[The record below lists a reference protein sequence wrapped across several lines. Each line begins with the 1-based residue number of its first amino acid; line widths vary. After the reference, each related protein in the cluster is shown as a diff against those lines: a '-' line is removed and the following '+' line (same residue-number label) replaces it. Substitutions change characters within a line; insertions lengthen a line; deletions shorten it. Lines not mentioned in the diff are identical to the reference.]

1 MAYSHHFVDPRHAR
15 SRRSRSAGAV
25 FPRPATADGGVPL
38 SLRDRTFNFRTGG
51 GDARDFRHFK
61 GYPHPG
67 GIPTNCI
74 GDNWSLTPSPSLTA
88 RKVLSILESP
98 RIYEELYGSFHP
110 LVYQRDT
117 LLHASSQ
124 GLFWPR
130 QAPHRPHM
138 GSGSRSGV
146 VPMQDYYYD
155 TPYYPQAYA
164 YEEAPSTSYPQNAY
178 LPPSRDISGYP
189 AHHLSNPYL
198 NSASSAAPYSYGYG
212 GTAGGGGR
220 HTTYYPSRPPP
231 RRSKSSLGF
240 YHEPSGMSTMTGDER
255 LWAANDPVEPSSMK
269 YRPSFHSLPRNAG
282 RNQQHRRRLGQQ
294 QQFWPDGTINATA
307 AAGGVGGGLEPNVAG
322 LGLDGNGYQ
331 YNSDPRRSTG
341 PSYHYQQTGTHW
353 DREYAN
359 FRSSMPENLN
369 QTRNSYFQQN
379 YPPSYYPNPF
389 YHSDLEHHPYS
400 SYLAQ
405 GTTNHHSTADP
416 YGTMGRRYRD
426 YSNPHHHHQQQQ
438 QHLVGNPDD
447 PAYYGG

>member
-1 MAYSHHFVDPRHAR
+1 MAYSHRLIDPQPSHTSR

-25 FPRPATADGGVPL
+25 YPRPATADGGVPL
-38 SLRDRTFNFRTGG
+38 SVRNRTFNFTKGG
-51 GDARDFRHFK
+51 EVGRDPRYFK
-61 GYPHPG
+61 GYSHLH
-67 GIPTNCI
+67 GIPPNYI

-130 QAPHRPHM
+130 QAPNRPHM

-164 YEEAPSTSYPQNAY
+164 YEEVPSTSYPQNAY
-178 LPPSRDISGYP
+178 LPGSRDISGYP

-198 NSASSAAPYSYGYG
+198 NSASTAAVPYNYGYG
-212 GTAGGGGR
+212 GTAGGG

-269 YRPSFHSLPRNAG
+269 YRPYFHSLPRNAG

-294 QQFWPDGTINATA
+294 QQFWADGTINPGAP
-307 AAGGVGGGLEPNVAG
+307 GGLDPNAG
-322 LGLDGNGYQ
+322 PGLDGTGYQ
-331 YNSDPRRSTG
+331 YNTDPRRSTG
-341 PSYHYQQTGTHW
+341 PSYHYQQTGTQW

-359 FRSSMPENLN
+359 FRSKLVP
-369 QTRNSYFQQN
+369 
-379 YPPSYYPNPF
+379 
-389 YHSDLEHHPYS
+389 
-400 SYLAQ
+400 A
-405 GTTNHHSTADP
+405 GST
-416 YGTMGRRYRD
+416 
-426 YSNPHHHHQQQQ
+426 
-438 QHLVGNPDD
+438 
-447 PAYYGG
+447 